1 MATIALPS
9 SFRPE
14 SFSMRMSTNQRTFAS
29 PFGGSEQVNDMLN
42 DRWTATVSIP
52 RRGSDT
58 QAGIEAFV
66 NAMRGQTNTCNLWHM
81 QRPVPRGTMRGT
93 PTMYSNPAL
102 QGADFIIIN
111 ATVGS
116 TLLAGDL
123 IGVGGLLLMVAGDTG
138 ADGAGHMGI
147 SLVNR
152 LRKQIPAGTA
162 VTWDR
167 PSAPFRL
174 MTNAS
179 VLYQPGYAE
188 GVSLDF
194 AEAIA

>member
-14 SFSMRMSTNQRTFAS
+14 SFSMRMSTNQRSFAS
-29 PFGGSEQVNDMLN
+29 PFGGSEQVSDMLN

-58 QAGIEAFV
+58 QASIEAFV

-81 QRPVPRGTMRGT
+81 QRPVPRGTMRASPLTNGVF
-93 PTMYSNPAL
+93 
-102 QGADFIIIN
+102 QGASTVFIYTTPG
-111 ATVGS
+111 A
-116 TLLAGDL
+116 TLLAGDMF
-123 IGVGGLLLMVAGDTG
+123 GVGGMLFQVASDVT
-138 ADGAGHMGI
+138 ADGAGEFVVPV
-147 SLVNR
+147 VNR
-152 LRKQIPAGTA
+152 VRKSLPALTP
-162 VTWDR
+162 VVWDK
-167 PSAPFRL
+167 PTAPFRL

-194 AEAIA
+194 AEAIQ